1 MKSSVQA
8 RRRAERL
15 FLRLRNKNLP
25 QEEGSIEVNYAERF
39 PPGKCII
46 AVTVPI
52 NHERLRTVID
62 VCLAHRRYHYP
73 PIIMNGRN
81 GRRLRL
87 MYRFKKIGPS
97 EHGRILKNAHMLAE
111 WAEELFCLPAYVAP
125 LGGLVGARWRLR
137 AFV

>member
-1 MKSSVQA
+1 
-8 RRRAERL
+8 L

-25 QEEGSIEVNYAERF
+25 QEEGSIEVRYAERF
-39 PPGKCII
+39 PPRKCII

-52 NHERLRTVID
+52 NHERIRTVID

-73 PIIMNGRN
+73 PIIMNGRD

-87 MYRFKKIGPS
+87 MYRFRNIKPG
-97 EHGRILKNAHMLAE
+97 EHEHLILNARMLAE
-111 WAEELFCLPAYVAP
+111 WAGETFGLPAFVSP
-125 LGGLVGARWRLR
+125 FGGLVEARWRLR